1 MLGVLADRRNL
12 GSEYLLAVQVWVLHE
27 LCKVLA
33 SIDHLVLMTI
43 QHVISLAVLVGL
55 LAPISDIIDSLA
67 VVDIVDDLGVVLSEH
82 YRTFF
87 FGRVE
92 VDGAVQLPRR
102 RPLDLACLVVQFLLL
117 NNDVK
122 DVERAVAFLNQVH

>member
-1 MLGVLADRRNL
+1 
-12 GSEYLLAVQVWVLHE
+12 
-27 LCKVLA
+27 
-33 SIDHLVLMTI
+33 MTI